1 MTTSASFVLA
11 GLASAAHPRA
21 ILSAWKPPS
30 SFSLRPPTG
39 IPKTRLFSSR
49 PSPSSTGSGNGAS
62 FGGGPRPP
70 DHPSANGPS
79 PSDLYAQSPELDE
92 LLLKPSDAPT
102 LAHIV
107 SYNVLSSSLAA
118 PSHFPA
124 CNPADLDGQTRL
136 SRLLAKL
143 EEPVASRAIICLQE
157 VSLPWAGPLHTFFA
171 SRHFHFVVASYGS
184 YFSGFMGVAIAF
196 PINAYDVLDIKV
208 ERLTDTHT
216 WPARAPKL
224 TGVVKALVDL
234 RTRTKLVWEALFGSL
249 NGKGM
254 PRRRRSSRARVT
266 QVWNDARD
274 RRNMM
279 IFTRLRS
286 KANGARLC
294 VGTYHMPCAFYSPPQ
309 MQIHCALVV
318 SRFQNVCA
326 NDPGVLAGDFNIKP
340 LDSSYKMITTGQ
352 LDPSHSDFPKKASI
366 PDGSQPEKWMPM
378 LRFPM
383 KSAYSEV
390 LGHEPDFTNYAQ
402 TEIGPPFIETLDY
415 MFCSPDVDV
424 VDVLRLPHRKAVL
437 KGPYPTAS
445 EPSDHCL
452 IGCTVRLPAAVTSR
466 RGRRYP
472 K

>member
-1 MTTSASFVLA
+1 MTISASFVLA
-11 GLASAAHPRA
+11 GLASVARPRA
-21 ILSAWKPPS
+21 IVSAWKPPS
-30 SFSLRPPTG
+30 SFSLPRPGG
-39 IPKTRLFSSR
+39 IPKSRIFSSW
-49 PSPSSTGSGNGAS
+49 PSPSSTSGGNGS
-62 FGGGPRPP
+62 PVGGGPRPP
-70 DHPSANGPS
+70 DTPSSAQS

-102 LAHIV
+102 LAHVV

-124 CNPADLDGQTRL
+124 CDPSDLDEQTRL

-143 EEPVASRAIICLQE
+143 EEPVASRAVICLQE

-184 YFSGFMGVAIAF
+184 FFNGFMGVAIAF

-234 RTRTKLVWEALFGSL
+234 RTRTKLVWQALFGSL
-249 NGKGM
+249 NGHG
-254 PRRRRSSRARVT
+254 RRLRRRSGRPSIT

-274 RRNMM
+274 RRNML

-309 MQIHCALVV
+309 MQIHSALVV
-318 SRFQNVCA
+318 SRFQTVCA
-326 NDPGVLAGDFNIKP
+326 NDPGVLAGDFNFKP
-340 LDSSYKMITTGQ
+340 RDSSYKMITTGQ
-352 LDPSHSDFPKKASI
+352 LDPSHRDFPKKASI
-366 PDGSQPEKWMPM
+366 FDGSLPEKWMPT

-383 KSAYSEV
+383 KSAYHEV
-390 LGHEPDFTNYAQ
+390 LGHEPDFTNFAQ
-402 TEIGPPFIETLDY
+402 TESGPPFIETLDY
-415 MFCSPDVDV
+415 IFCSPDVDV
-424 VDVLRLPHRKAVL
+424 VDVVRLPHRKAVV

-452 IGCTVRLPAAVTSR
+452 IGCTVRLPAAGVSR
-466 RGRRYP
+466 RNRNYV

>member
-1 MTTSASFVLA
+1 MTTNASFVLSS
-11 GLASAAHPRA
+11 LACAVRPRVV
-21 ILSAWKPPS
+21 LSAWKPPA
-30 SFSLRPPTG
+30 SFSLPRPVG
-39 IPKTRLFSSR
+39 IPKSRIFSSR
-49 PSPSSTGSGNGAS
+49 PSTSSAGSGNGSS
-62 FGGGPRPP
+62 FGSGPRPP
-70 DHPSANGPS
+70 DTPSGTGQS

-92 LLLKPSDAPT
+92 LFLKPSDVPT

-124 CNPADLDGQTRL
+124 CDPIDLDGQTRL

-184 YFSGFMGVAIAF
+184 FFNGFMGVAIAF
-196 PINAYDVLDIKV
+196 PINAYDVLDVKV

-216 WPARAPKL
+216 WPPRAPKL
-224 TGVVKALVDL
+224 TGVVKVLVDL
-234 RTRTKLVWEALFGSL
+234 RTRTKLVWEALFGNLPGDRRNS
-249 NGKGM
+249 
-254 PRRRRSSRARVT
+254 RRRSGRARIT

-309 MQIHCALVV
+309 MQIHSALVV
-318 SRFQNVCA
+318 SRFQTVCA
-326 NDPGVLAGDFNIKP
+326 NDPGILAGDFNIKP
-340 LDSSYKMITTGQ
+340 RDSSYKMITTGHI
-352 LDPSHSDFPKKASI
+352 DPLHSDFPQKASI
-366 PDGSQPEKWMPM
+366 PDGTQPERWMPK

-383 KSAYSEV
+383 KSAYNEV

-402 TEIGPPFIETLDY
+402 TENGPPFIETLDY
-415 MFCSPDVDV
+415 LFCSPDVDV
-424 VDVLRLPHRKAVL
+424 VDVLRLPHREAVL

-452 IGCTVRLPAAVTSR
+452 IGCTVRLPAPVVSR
-466 RGRRYP
+466 RGRSFV